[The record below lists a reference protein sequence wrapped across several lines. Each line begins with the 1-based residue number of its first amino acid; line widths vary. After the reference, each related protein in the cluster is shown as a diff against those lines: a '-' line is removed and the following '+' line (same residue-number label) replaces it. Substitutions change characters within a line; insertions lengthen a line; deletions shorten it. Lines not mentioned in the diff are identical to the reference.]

1 MLSVIIW
8 SVALLRVVA
17 PNIQLRPSSK
27 KNVSPP
33 DLNVIKLFFF
43 VTDAQDKKARVYVP
57 VKLLGLVEKKTRVR
71 IHNTSVSS

>member
-1 MLSVIIW
+1 MECCSAESHGAKYSTW
-8 SVALLRVVA
+8 AFF
-17 PNIQLRPSSK
+17 K

-33 DLNVIKLFFF
+33 VINAIKLFF

-57 VKLLGLVEKKTRVR
+57 VKLLGIIEKKTRVR